1 VTRFPLIFMGSPEF
15 AVPTLEALLA
25 REDVRAVVTQP
36 DRPRGRGRALA
47 PPPVKEVAAAAGI
60 PVLQPT
66 RLKDNHEIV
75 AALSALEPVFAIV
88 VAYGRILPPAL
99 LTLPA
104 RGCLNVH
111 ASLLPRYRG
120 AAPIQWAIAGGE
132 HETGVTIMRLDEG
145 MDTGPVVLERREP
158 IAEDD
163 TAGSLAVRLA
173 RLGAVALADAL
184 DLARG
189 GLLPEAPQD
198 PSAAT
203 YAPLLAK
210 DQGRVDFGQP
220 ARTVRDWIRAM
231 DPWPGAWTILRGEPL
246 RLFAPRLVSGRGEPG
261 LVLGADRDGLLVACG
276 DGAIGIG
283 ELQLPSRKRMPAR
296 ALLAGQP
303 IASGTVLGG

>member
-1 VTRFPLIFMGSPEF
+1 MGSPEF

-36 DRPRGRGRALA
+36 DRPRGRGRAMA

-75 AALSALEPVFAIV
+75 ATLAALEPAFAIV
-88 VAYGRILPPAL
+88 VAYGRILPTAL

-120 AAPIQWAIAGGE
+120 AAPIQWAIARGE

-163 TAGSLAVRLA
+163 TAGSLAERLA
-173 RLGAVALADAL
+173 KLGAVALAYAL

-189 GLLPEAPQD
+189 GPLPETPQD
-198 PSAAT
+198 PTAAT

-210 DQGRVDFGQP
+210 EQGQVDFRQP

-231 DPWPGAWTILRGEPL
+231 DPWPGAWTTLRGEPL
-246 RLFAPRLVSGRGEPG
+246 RLFAPRIVSGRGEPG

-276 DGAIGIG
+276 EGAVGVG
-283 ELQLPSRKRMPAR
+283 ELQLPSRKRMPTR

-303 IASGTVLGG
+303 IAPGTVLGG

>member
-1 VTRFPLIFMGSPEF
+1 MTRFPLVFMGSPEF

-66 RLKDNHEIV
+66 RLKDNHQIV
-75 AALSALEPVFAIV
+75 ATLAALQPEFAIV
-88 VAYGRILPPAL
+88 VAYGRILPPA
-99 LTLPA
+99 
-104 RGCLNVH
+104 

-120 AAPIQWAIAGGE
+120 AAPIQWAIARGE
-132 HETGVTIMRLDEG
+132 RETGVTIMRLDEG

-158 IAEDD
+158 IAQDD
-163 TAGSLAVRLA
+163 TAGSLTVRLA
-173 RLGAVALADAL
+173 KLGAVALVDAL

-189 GLLPEAPQD
+189 GPLPETPQD

-210 DQGRVDFGQP
+210 EQGQVDFRQP
-220 ARTVRDWIRAM
+220 ARAVRDWIRAM
-231 DPWPGAWTILRGEPL
+231 DPWPGAWTTLRGEPL
-246 RLFAPRLVSGRGEPG
+246 RLFAPGIVSGRGEPG

-276 DGAIGIG
+276 EGAVGVG

-303 IASGTVLGG
+303 IAPGTVLGE